1 MTWVDDI
8 DKRIKKYNKDFRD
21 RLVVV
26 KVKNKEI
33 VGKEE
38 QLQFFLP
45 YNESQN
51 KRFIQNYIKD
61 EYNNKYKYIS
71 HYTKYH
77 T

>member
-8 DKRIKKYNKDFRD
+8 DKRIKNYNNDFKD

-26 KVKNKEI
+26 QVKNKEI
-33 VGKEE
+33 IGKEE
-38 QLQFFLP
+38 RIQFFLP
-45 YNESQN
+45 FEESQN
-51 KRFIQNYIKD
+51 KRYIQNYVKD

-71 HYTKYH
+71 HYTCKY